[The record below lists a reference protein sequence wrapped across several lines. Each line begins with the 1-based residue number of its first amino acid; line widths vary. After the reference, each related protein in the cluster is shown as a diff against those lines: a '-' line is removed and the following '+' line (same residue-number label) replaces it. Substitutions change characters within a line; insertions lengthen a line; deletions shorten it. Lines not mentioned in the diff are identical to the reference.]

1 MTKVRANIFEDES
14 PALDVTG
21 FAPKADLDP
30 KAPPPEQVR
39 AVSQAAKFTSREP
52 SAAARPEPKAK
63 TAAAKREPRRHRT
76 GRNVQLSVK
85 ASKDTVDAFYA
96 LTESQPGWVLGYTL
110 QRAIEA
116 LQREL
121 KQSK

>member
-1 MTKVRANIFEDES
+1 MSKARANIFGDDHTD
-14 PALDVTG
+14 ALDVTS
-21 FAPKADLDP
+21 FAPKIGKDP
-30 KAPPPEQVR
+30 KAPPAAEVK
-39 AVSQAAKFTSREP
+39 AVAQAANFKSREAAP
-52 SAAARPEPKAK
+52 VKAESKATKRAAR
-63 TAAAKREPRRHRT
+63 RYRT

-85 ASKDTVDAFYA
+85 ALAETVEAFYA
-96 LTESQPGWVLGYTL
+96 ITDQEHWVLGYTL